1 MKRLATMLAAGALAL
16 FASLLVMVETADQAN
31 AFMRLG
37 GFGGGMRS
45 FGGGMRSF
53 GGGMRS
59 FGGGMRSFGGGMR
72 SFGGARSFGGGMRS
86 FGGARSFGA
95 GGGAMMRSNV
105 SARPISTTSVG
116 RTNTVSHVNV
126 SKGSTDKR
134 ANTRNTR

>member
-59 FGGGMRSFGGGMR
+59 FGGGMRSFSGGTR
-72 SFGGARSFGGGMRS
+72 SVGGAPSFCARMPP
-86 FGGARSFGA
+86 FAGAPSLRA
-95 GGGAMMRSNV
+95 G
-105 SARPISTTSVG
+105 
-116 RTNTVSHVNV
+116 
-126 SKGSTDKR
+126 R
-134 ANTRNTR
+134 A